1 MRASRNSQRRVD
13 QGAMLVVAALGRAV
27 SLQQQ
32 FLRRAQVI
40 LIGTQ
45 LAFPARERWRLAT
58 PALHA

>member
-1 MRASRNSQRRVD
+1 
-13 QGAMLVVAALGRAV
+13 MLVVAALGRAV